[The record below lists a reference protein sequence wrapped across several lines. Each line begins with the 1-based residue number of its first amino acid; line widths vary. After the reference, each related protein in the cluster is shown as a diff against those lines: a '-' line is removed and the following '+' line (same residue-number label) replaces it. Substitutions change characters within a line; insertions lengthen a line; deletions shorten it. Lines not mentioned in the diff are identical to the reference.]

1 MQPNPNLNIM
11 TTVIILLVLAFVAGL
26 LISARPKAADKETKQ
41 QNNNAQHFRDLG
53 FPVIETRTDEV
64 DGVECDVANFAVK
77 GLFFRTPED
86 QDAARTL
93 KVGDPLHM
101 EHEEGNEK
109 DPNAMKV
116 TMMDGHHIGYVDRS
130 SARYVRDNLPRLV
143 KFVVSK
149 VDDYGDP
156 PYIYAE
162 AFFKNE

>member
-1 MQPNPNLNIM
+1 M

-26 LISARPKAADKETKQ
+26 LISSRPKAADKETKQ
-41 QNNNAQHFRDLG
+41 QNETTKQQCQHFRDLG

-109 DPNAMKV
+109 DPNAKKV

>member
-1 MQPNPNLNIM
+1 M

-26 LISARPKAADKETKQ
+26 LISSHTKAADKETNQ

-53 FPVIETRTDEV
+53 FPVIEIRTDEV
-64 DGVECDVANFAVK
+64 DGVECNVANFAVK
-77 GLFFRTPED
+77 GLFFRSKED
-86 QDAARTL
+86 QEAACTL
-93 KVGDPLHM
+93 QVGDPLHM
-101 EHEEGNEK
+101 EHEPDNPK

-162 AFFKNE
+162 AFFKKE